1 MVHTMTDATSADLDN
16 EENESSMMAAMKSA
30 GLESMIEKEDSAD
43 DVSIKEEIEMGQNEL
58 PLETEEEDFDVDAIV
73 AEGEVASRSGD
84 HIVAL
89 EAFNRAIALDPS
101 CAMAWFNRGVLLES
115 KQDPRGAK
123 QSFTICL
130 DLNPDHGPALAN
142 LAILLERVGDEAG
155 AYSIGKRALQHF
167 PGHPTILSLITRCE
181 SAKESEVE
189 IAPVM
194 PDHQTSWEEKDLST
208 AMETAGVEDRQA
220 VLQEA
225 THHDSDGNAILDAEE
240 LARAASMVKARKDAE
255 VIAEAR
261 QDGSIERPM
270 EIATGSIPEVPEPT
284 LEQPVVELD
293 IDAICDSAETEL
305 LAGEAKAA
313 LASLKPHLHAAAAN
327 HARAWKIAAGSM
339 ARLGLDDH
347 AINAFTHSLNLV
359 EDAKAWF
366 NLGALHLRKGNTT
379 AAQSALSSSLNKD
392 GNYLKAAQKLAEVAK
407 SNADIAVYLDTL
419 RALVR
424 IENDEQSKRNLASE
438 LIALAEGEAD
448 ILENSHGLPPTIP
461 LGPDLA
467 AEAIALI
474 ADEIS
479 PLKARAMSA
488 FGDHTNAVITWKAI
502 IQQDKESADSW
513 SGLAK
518 ALENAGDVTTAQRCH
533 EKANNLR
540 NGSPAAPAPPAAP
553 AAPAPPAPPAVD
565 ANTANLALSQPV
577 APQPVVEVQP
587 NPTVNLAAAALE
599 ASSAV
604 SMNQPMRS
612 DSSAIANQDVDWY
625 NKGVALIEDKKC
637 REALGCFDKAL
648 ASFAGNDQMVI
659 RILNGRG
666 NAYYYLADYPKCVE
680 SYHQAMVIDPTAVRG
695 QTLYNMGTAYAEMQ
709 RYEDGI
715 KCFEQAMPRGLSKEE
730 SKLAKEQIRR
740 CRILLKE
747 QQKKNR

>member
-1 MVHTMTDATSADLDN
+1 MSDSTTATLAD
-16 EENESSMMAAMKSA
+16 EENDSSMIAA
-30 GLESMIEKEDSAD
+30 GLESEVNSDDHIDETPESKNSKAQQNEASID
-43 DVSIKEEIEMGQNEL
+43 DV
-58 PLETEEEDFDVDAIV
+58 EDIIDVEAIV

-84 HIVAL
+84 HAVAL

-142 LAILLERVGDEAG
+142 LAILLERVGDDAG
-155 AYSIGKRALQHF
+155 AYAIGKRALHHF
-167 PGHPTILSLITRCE
+167 PGHPTIVSLMGRCE
-181 SAKESEVE
+181 SAKEAEIE

-194 PDHQTSWEEKDLST
+194 PDHQTSWEEKDLSK
-208 AMETAGVEDRQA
+208 AMETAGVSDRQA

-225 THHDSDGNAILDAEE
+225 THHDSDDNAILDAEE
-240 LARAASMVKARKDAE
+240 LERAATMVKARKDAE
-255 VIAEAR
+255 VIAEER
-261 QDGSIERPM
+261 QESVSERPT
-270 EIATGSIPEVPEPT
+270 EVVSGAIPEVAELPK
-284 LEQPVVELD
+284 VEVAVD
-293 IDAICDSAETEL
+293 VDAICDSAENDL
-305 LAGEAKAA
+305 LAGEAKGA
-313 LASLKPHLHAAAAN
+313 LAVLKPHLHAAAAN

-347 AINAFTHSLNLV
+347 AINAFSHSLSLV

-379 AAQSALSSSLNKD
+379 AAQSALSSSLLKD

-407 SNADIAVYLDTL
+407 SNADVAVYLDAL
-419 RALVR
+419 RALAR
-424 IENDEQSKRNLASE
+424 IEDDQQSKRNLAKE
-438 LIALAEGEAD
+438 LIELAEGEAE

-467 AEAIALI
+467 AEAIPLLG
-474 ADEIS
+474 DEIT

-488 FGDHTNAVITWKAI
+488 FGDHTNAVVTWKAI
-502 IQQDKESADSW
+502 IQQDKESPESW
-513 SGLAK
+513 NGLAK
-518 ALENAGDVTTAQRCH
+518 ALENAGDVATAQRCH
-533 EKANNLR
+533 EKANQLR
-540 NGSPAAPAPPAAP
+540 NGSQVVPTPPAEQT
-553 AAPAPPAPPAVD
+553 AA
-565 ANTANLALSQPV
+565 ANIALSQTV
-577 APQPVVEVQP
+577 APQPTVAVQS
-587 NPTVNLAAAALE
+587 NPAVDLAAAALE

-612 DSSAIANQDVDWY
+612 DSGAIANQDVDWY

-648 ASFAGNDQMVI
+648 SSFAGNDQMVI

-695 QTLYNMGTAYAEMQ
+695 QTLYNMGTAYAEME
-709 RYEDGI
+709 RYQDGI

-730 SKLAKEQIRR
+730 TKLAKEQIRR

-747 QQKKNR
+747 QQKKSR

>member
-1 MVHTMTDATSADLDN
+1 MSDATSADLDN
-16 EENESSMMAAMKSA
+16 EENDSSMMAAMMSA
-30 GLESMIEKEDSAD
+30 GLESMIDKDDSTD
-43 DVSIKEEIEMGQNEL
+43 DISSNEEISVQKSEEL
-58 PLETEEEDFDVDAIV
+58 IVNEEEDFDVDAIV

-84 HIVAL
+84 HVVAL

-101 CAMAWFNRGVLLES
+101 CAMAWFNRGVLLEG

-181 SAKESEVE
+181 SAKETEVE

-194 PDHQTSWEEKDLST
+194 PDHQTSWQEKDLST
-208 AMETAGVEDRQA
+208 AMETAGVIDRQA

-261 QDGSIERPM
+261 QDEIIERPA
-270 EIATGSIPEVPEPT
+270 EVVSGSIPEVPVPT
-284 LEQPVVELD
+284 LEPPVVELD
-293 IDAICDSAETEL
+293 IDAICDDAEKEL
-305 LAGEAKAA
+305 LAGEAKTA
-313 LASLKPHLHAAAAN
+313 LASLKPHLHGAAAN

-407 SNADIAVYLDTL
+407 SNADVAVYLDTL

-424 IENDEQSKRNLASE
+424 IGNDEQSKRVLANE
-438 LIALAEGEAD
+438 LISLAEGEAD

-467 AEAIALI
+467 AEAIPLLG
-474 ADEIS
+474 DEIS

-540 NGSPAAPAPPAAP
+540 NGSPVV
-553 AAPAPPAPPAVD
+553 PAPPAVETN
-565 ANTANLALSQPV
+565 AANLALSQPV
-577 APQPVVEVQP
+577 APQPIAEVQQ
-587 NPTVNLAAAALE
+587 NTTVNLAAAALD

-648 ASFAGNDQMVI
+648 SSFAGNDQMVI

-747 QQKKNR
+747 QLKKSR

>member
-1 MVHTMTDATSADLDN
+1 MVHTMSDATSANLDD

-30 GLESMIEKEDSAD
+30 GLESMIEMEDSVD
-43 DVSIKEEIEMGQNEL
+43 DVSSKEDVEIEQNEL
-58 PLETEEEDFDVDAIV
+58 PVETEEEDIDVDAIV

-84 HIVAL
+84 HLVAL

-101 CAMAWFNRGVLLES
+101 CAMAWFNRGVLLEA

-194 PDHQTSWEEKDLST
+194 PDHQTSWQEKDLNT
-208 AMETAGVEDRQA
+208 AMETAGVKDRQA

-255 VIAEAR
+255 VIVEAR
-261 QDGSIERPM
+261 QDGAFEKQD
-270 EIATGSIPEVPEPT
+270 EVATGTIPDVPDAT
-284 LEQPVVELD
+284 LEPAVAELD
-293 IDAICDSAETEL
+293 IDAICNSAEMEL
-305 LAGEAKAA
+305 LAGEAKTA

-407 SNADIAVYLDTL
+407 TNADIAVYLNTL

-438 LIALAEGEAD
+438 LISLAEGEAD
-448 ILENSHGLPPTIP
+448 ILENSQGLPPTIP
-461 LGPDLA
+461 LGPELA
-467 AEAIALI
+467 AEAIPLI
-474 ADEIS
+474 GDEIS

-540 NGSPAAPAPPAAP
+540 NGSPEAPAPPAPP

-565 ANTANLALSQPV
+565 ANLANLALSQPV
-577 APQPVVEVQP
+577 APQPIAEVQP
-587 NPTVNLAAAALE
+587 NPTIDLAAAALE
-599 ASSAV
+599 ASANV
-604 SMNQPMRS
+604 SINQPMRS

-747 QQKKNR
+747 QQKKSR

>member
-1 MVHTMTDATSADLDN
+1 MVHTMSDATNATLVDD
-16 EENESSMMAAMKSA
+16 EHDSSMMAAMKSA
-30 GLESMIEKEDSAD
+30 GLESMIDSGD
-43 DVSIKEEIEMGQNEL
+43 SVDETTET
-58 PLETEEEDFDVDAIV
+58 TEEETLQNEALTVNDKGEVDVEAIV

-84 HIVAL
+84 HAVAL

-101 CAMAWFNRGVLLES
+101 CAMAWFNRGVLLEA

-155 AYSIGKRALQHF
+155 AHSIAKRALHHF
-167 PGHPTILSLITRCE
+167 PGHPTIISLMERCE
-181 SAKESEVE
+181 AAKVKEVE

-194 PDHQTSWEEKDLST
+194 PDYQTSWQEKDLSEAMT
-208 AMETAGVEDRQA
+208 AAGVEDRQA

-225 THHDSDGNAILDAEE
+225 THHDADGNAILDAEE
-240 LARAASMVKARKDAE
+240 LERAASMVRAREDAQI
-255 VIAEAR
+255 IAEAR
-261 QDGSIERPM
+261 QDGIIESPT
-270 EIATGSIPEVPEPT
+270 EIVSGTVPEVAAFAQVEPVA
-284 LEQPVVELD
+284 EFD
-293 IDAICDSAETEL
+293 IDAICERAEHDL
-305 LAGEAKAA
+305 LAGEAKSA
-313 LASLKPHLHAAAAN
+313 LSALKPHLHAAAAN
-327 HARAWKIAAGSM
+327 HAKAWKIAAGSM

-366 NLGALHLRKGNTT
+366 NLGALHLRKGNNT
-379 AAQSALSSSLNKD
+379 AAQSALSSSLLKD

-407 SNADIAVYLDTL
+407 SNADVAAYLEAL
-419 RALVR
+419 RAIAR
-424 IENDEQSKRNLASE
+424 IEDNYQSKRDLAQE
-438 LIALAEGEAD
+438 LVELAEGEAE

-467 AEAIALI
+467 AEAISLLGE
-474 ADEIS
+474 EIS

-488 FGDHTNAVITWKAI
+488 FGDHTNAVVTWKAI
-502 IQQDKESADSW
+502 IQQNKDEPESW
-513 SGLAK
+513 KGLAK
-518 ALENAGDVTTAQRCH
+518 ALENAGDITTAQRCH
-533 EKANNLR
+533 EKANQLLQ
-540 NGSPAAPAPPAAP
+540 GSSTVLAPPAEETA
-553 AAPAPPAPPAVD
+553 
-565 ANTANLALSQPV
+565 TANATLNQT
-577 APQPVVEVQP
+577 VVEQPMAATQP
-587 NPTVNLAAAALE
+587 NPVVDLAAAALE
-599 ASSAV
+599 ASAAV
-604 SMNQPMRS
+604 SINQPMRS

-625 NKGVALIEDKKC
+625 NKGVALIEDKKY

-648 ASFAGNDQMVI
+648 SSFAGNDQMVI

-680 SYHQAMVIDPTAVRG
+680 SYHQAMVIDPAAVRG

-709 RYEDGI
+709 RYEDAI

-730 SKLAKEQIRR
+730 GKLAKEQVRR

>member
-1 MVHTMTDATSADLDN
+1 MNPQGSNRQSLCRADVPQGMVHTMSDATTPTSEEEEYDSSIVESDDSIDATTTVEEEENEQSGSLTDN
-16 EENESSMMAAMKSA
+16 EE
-30 GLESMIEKEDSAD
+30 
-43 DVSIKEEIEMGQNEL
+43 EEI
-58 PLETEEEDFDVDAIV
+58 DVEAIV

-84 HIVAL
+84 HAVAL

-101 CAMAWFNRGVLLES
+101 CAMAWFNRGVLLEA

-142 LAILLERVGDEAG
+142 LAILLERVGDDAG
-155 AYSIGKRALQHF
+155 AYSIAKRALQHF
-167 PGHPTILSLITRCE
+167 PGHPTIVTLIER
-181 SAKESEVE
+181 SKAAKVTEVE

-194 PDHQTSWEEKDLST
+194 PDHQTSWQEKDLSQ
-208 AMETAGVEDRQA
+208 AMESAGVEDRQA

-225 THHDSDGNAILDAEE
+225 THHDADGNAILDAEE
-240 LARAASMVKARKDAE
+240 LERAASMVRAREDAQI
-255 VIAEAR
+255 IADAR
-261 QDGSIERPM
+261 QEGIIERPNS
-270 EIATGSIPEVPEPT
+270 TVSGSIPDIAELPPAE
-284 LEQPVVELD
+284 PVVVID
-293 IDAICDSAETEL
+293 IDAICEKAEHDL
-305 LAGEAKAA
+305 LAGEAKGA
-313 LASLKPHLHAAAAN
+313 LSALKPHLHAAAAN

-366 NLGALHLRKGNTT
+366 NLGALHLRKGNNT
-379 AAQSALSSSLNKD
+379 AAQTALSSSLLKD

-407 SNADIAVYLDTL
+407 SNADVAVYLDAL

-424 IENDEQSKRNLASE
+424 IENNYQSSIDLAQE
-438 LIALAEGEAD
+438 LVDLAEGEAE

-467 AEAIALI
+467 AEAISLLG
-474 ADEIS
+474 DEIS

-488 FGDHTNAVITWKAI
+488 FGDHTNAVVTWKAI
-502 IQQDKESADSW
+502 IQQNKDAPESW
-513 SGLAK
+513 KGLAK
-518 ALENAGDVTTAQRCH
+518 ALENAGDLATAQRCH
-533 EKANNLR
+533 EKANQLL
-540 NGSPAAPAPPAAP
+540 NGSSTVVAPPVEETAA
-553 AAPAPPAPPAVD
+553 
-565 ANTANLALSQPV
+565 ANVALSQPV
-577 APQPVVEVQP
+577 ASQPIATPQPNTAVD
-587 NPTVNLAAAALE
+587 LAAAALE
-599 ASSAV
+599 ATNAV
-604 SMNQPMRS
+604 SINQPMRS

-648 ASFAGNDQMVI
+648 SSFAGNDQMVI

-709 RYEDGI
+709 RYDDAI

-730 SKLAKEQIRR
+730 NKLAKEQVRR